1 MFEYNNIPSATN
13 GATYAYQH
21 GATYREMMIAAID
34 EWYYAYENA
43 YEENTFEYNPEDDEI
58 VDALYE
64 RHSNLCYEVDRRF

>member
-13 GATYAYQH
+13 GAAYACKR
-21 GATYREMMIAAID
+21 GANYRQMMIAAIG

-43 YEENTFEYNPEDDEI
+43 FGYNPEDDET

-64 RHSNLCYEVDRRF
+64 RHSDLCYEVDRRF